1 MRGSMHEVGEGHWR
15 LRVFAGPRKRQGP
28 SHLSIFQGDQA
39 TGAGRSSEVGDRGRT
54 AAGHFGGRRQAWRAA
69 RPLARPHNPQSG
81 RLHDR
86 RVHALINKTIK
97 PALGNVRL
105 DRLSARQLDAFYR
118 SLQEKGLSGSSI
130 HQHHSI
136 LHASLGRAVKW
147 GLIAANPADR
157 ATAPRPARS
166 TATAPEVAE
175 VQKLIAEAEA
185 DGDHVLATA
194 IALAA
199 VTGARRGELCALRW
213 SDVDSG
219 RRVLTVS
226 RSLTVLAAS
235 ATEGPTKTHQRRD
248 IAIDPALAS
257 LLAARRGQQE
267 SYAGLAGVELVD
279 DAYVLSRSSDGS
291 APCLPDG
298 LSLAYA
304 RLAKRLGIVTHFHEL
319 RHFSATT
326 AIAQGVDVRTVA
338 GRLGHADP
346 SLTLRV
352 YAHALEAR
360 DRQLADILGRTVL
373 GPVDHGPKLDEADP
387 PSPAELEGTG

>member
-1 MRGSMHEVGEGHWR
+1 VRGSMHEVGEGHWR
-15 LRVFAGPRKRQGP
+15 LRVFAGRENGKARTISRYFRGTKRQAEGA
-28 SHLSIFQGDQA
+28 LAKLVTEVEQQQVTFA
-39 TGAGRSSEVGDRGRT
+39 GAGKLGELLDRWLDFIT
-54 AAGHFGGRRQAWRAA
+54 PNRAA
-69 RPLARPHNPQSG
+69 YTIDEYR
-81 RLHDR
+81 RL
-86 RVHALINKTIK
+86 IGKTIK
-97 PALGNVRL
+97 PALGNVRV

-118 SLQEKGLSGSSI
+118 TLQARGLSGSSI

-147 GLIAANPADR
+147 GLIPANPADR
-157 ATAPRPARS
+157 ATSPRPARS
-166 TATAPEVAE
+166 TATAPAVAE

-185 DGDHVLATA
+185 EGDYVLATA
-194 IALAA
+194 IALGA

-213 SDVDSG
+213 SDLDS
-219 RRVLTVS
+219 RRGVITVS
-226 RSLTVLAAS
+226 RSLTVLAAK

-248 IAIDPALAS
+248 IAVDPALAS

-267 SYAGLAGVELVD
+267 SYAELAGVALVND
-279 DAYVLSRSSDGS
+279 PYVLSRASDGA

-304 RLAKRLGIVTHFHEL
+304 RLAKRLGIVSHFHEL

-326 AIAQGVDVRTVA
+326 AIAEGVDVRTVA

-360 DRQLADILGRTVL
+360 DRKLADILGSAVL
-373 GPVDHGPKLDEADP
+373 GPMDQCPKPDEADP
-387 PSPAELEGTG
+387 PPAAELKGTR

>member
-15 LRVFAGPRKRQGP
+15 LRVFAGRENGKPRHISRYFRGTKRQA
-28 SHLSIFQGDQA
+28 QGALAKLVTEVEQQQVTFA
-39 TGAGRSSEVGDRGRT
+39 GAGKLDDLLDRWLEYITPNRAPYT
-54 AAGHFGGRRQAWRAA
+54 IDEYRR
-69 RPLARPHNPQSG
+69 
-81 RLHDR
+81 
-86 RVHALINKTIK
+86 LIYKTIK

-147 GLIAANPADR
+147 GLIAGNPADR

-166 TATAPEVAE
+166 TATAPAVAE

-185 DGDHVLATA
+185 DHDYVLATA
-194 IALAA
+194 IALGA
-199 VTGARRGELCALRW
+199 VTGARRGELCALKW

-219 RRVLTVS
+219 RGVLTVS
-226 RSLTVLAAS
+226 RSLTVLAAK

-257 LLAARRGQQE
+257 LLAARRRQQG
-267 SYAGLAGVELVD
+267 SYARLADVELVED
-279 DAYVLSRSSDGS
+279 PFVLSRSSDGS

-338 GRLGHADP
+338 SRLGHADP
-346 SLTLRV
+346 SLTLRI

-360 DRQLADILGRTVL
+360 DRQLADILGSTVL
-373 GPVDHGPKLDEADP
+373 GAVDHGSKPNEADP
-387 PSPAELEGTG
+387 PPPAELEGTG